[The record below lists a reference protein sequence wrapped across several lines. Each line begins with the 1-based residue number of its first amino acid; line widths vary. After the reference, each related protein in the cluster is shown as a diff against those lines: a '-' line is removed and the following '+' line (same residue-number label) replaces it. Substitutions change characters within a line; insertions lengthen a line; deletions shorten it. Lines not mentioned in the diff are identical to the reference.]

1 MTDPLKNEDISSRI
15 DNNFSF
21 AEKTK
26 PYPNKNSND

>member
-1 MTDPLKNEDISSRI
+1 MTDSLKNEDISSRI

-21 AEKTK
+21 TEKTK